1 MRRELIFSMKNP
13 YRDDFC
19 VYGYHFGRGIEPAAC
34 IVGPMRGNEVQ
45 PLYTCS
51 LLVKML
57 KELEAHGGILGDNG
71 IMVIPSVNYPA
82 MNVGKHFWS
91 TDNSDI
97 NRLFP
102 GEEKGEAPR
111 RLAFEIF
118 RAVKDYHYGIQFT
131 SIYMQGDYAPHV
143 RMLETGFHN
152 PSLANLFGLPYV
164 VIRKPTPY
172 DTATLN
178 YNWQTN
184 ETSAFSV
191 YSKTTDRIDEASAR
205 QAAAAVLRFLTR
217 MGIIRYNSHSGYI
230 ASVIREDDLTGVRS
244 DRAGI
249 FRGEVSPGTEVARGD
264 LMATIIDPC
273 EGEVVSQILA
283 PTDGIVFFAHSK
295 PLVMEREIIFKVIR
309 RLHA

>member
-1 MRRELIFSMKNP
+1 MKRELIFSMKNP
-13 YRDDFC
+13 YRDDFR
-19 VYGYHFGRGIEPAAC
+19 VYGYRFGRGEEPAAC

-45 PLYTCS
+45 QLYICS
-51 LLVKML
+51 LLVKSL

-102 GEEKGEAPR
+102 GEEKGEAPQ
-111 RLAFEIF
+111 RLAWEIVQ
-118 RAVKDYHYGIQFT
+118 AVKDYHYGIQFT
-131 SIYMQGDYAPHV
+131 SLYMQGDYAPHV

-191 YSKTTDRIDEASAR
+191 YSKTTDRIDEVSAR
-205 QAAAAVLRFLTR
+205 QAAASVLRFLTR

-230 ASVIREDDLTGVRS
+230 ASVIREDDLTSVRS
-244 DRAGI
+244 DHAGI
-249 FRGEVSPGTEVARGD
+249 FKGEVAPGTEVSRGD

-273 EGEVVSQILA
+273 AGEVVSQILA